1 MGLAP
6 VISNAGIA
14 QKTTSRPNIVFIL
27 ADDMGWNDLGCYGNK
42 YIETPCI
49 DSLSKKG
56 VRFTQA
62 YSCSPVSSPS
72 RAGILTGKNPALL
85 QLTNYIGGNNVDKN
99 SAVLPAKWKPYLVS
113 SETTIAEVLHTKSYK
128 SAMIG
133 KWHLGNDKGMNPW
146 EQGFDFTR
154 MIGKN
159 GLDYYNYTILTDSF
173 KVDYEDNGT
182 NYLTDK
188 LTDYGLEF
196 IEKNKTNPFF
206 LYMAYSAPHVFLVPK
221 AGSERKYLMKYSEN
235 SSEYQNPY
243 YAAMV
248 NTLDEG
254 VGKIVQKLR
263 ETGQLE
269 NTIIVFTS
277 DNGGVSVEELG
288 PQPTSVLPLRA
299 CKGSVYE
306 GGILIPAIVS
316 YPGVVAEN
324 LTCDVPFSNTAY
336 FPTFLELLSIENP
349 TKNLDTQSIIPLL
362 ILKENSPYVQDTLFW
377 HYPHFSNQGGR
388 PASAVRCGDYKL
400 IQKYETNSVEL
411 YNIKNDIG
419 ESHDLSRKLKAKTA
433 SLLKMLENWKRN
445 NQLELPIQNPNYTKN
460 KQSTQTKS
468 KITKHEQD

>member
-1 MGLAP
+1 MKKINLFLGT
-6 VISNAGIA
+6 ISLLNFSLQA
-14 QKTTSRPNIVFIL
+14 QTSNVKPNIVFIL

-42 YIETPCI
+42 YIETPNI
-49 DSLSKKG
+49 DSLAKSG
-56 VRFTQA
+56 VKFTQA
-62 YSCSPVSSPS
+62 YSSSPVSSPS
-72 RAGILTGKNPALL
+72 RAGILTGKHPGLL
-85 QLTNYIGGNNVDKN
+85 QLTNYLGGNNVDKN
-99 SAVLPAKWKPYLVS
+99 SSVLPAKWKPFLDS
-113 SETTIAEVLHTKSYK
+113 TETTIAEVLHLEGYK
-128 SAMIG
+128 NAMIG

-146 EQGFDFTR
+146 EQGFDYAR

-196 IEKNKTNPFF
+196 IEKNKSNPFF

-221 AGSERKYLMKYSEN
+221 AGSERKYLLKYSGN

-263 ETGQLE
+263 EIGHLE

-277 DNGGVSVEELG
+277 DNGGVSVPELG
-288 PQPTSVLPLRA
+288 LQPTSILPLRA

-306 GGILIPAIVS
+306 GGIRVPAIVS
-316 YPGVVAEN
+316 YPRVISEN
-324 LTCDVPFSNTAY
+324 TTCNVPFSNTAY
-336 FPTFLELLSIENP
+336 FPTFLELLGINNK
-349 TKNLDTQSIIPLL
+349 TKNLDAQSIMPLL
-362 ILKENSPYVQDTLFW
+362 LKNTNSSYVSDTLVW

-388 PASAVRCGDYKL
+388 PATAIRVGDYKL
-400 IQKYETNSVEL
+400 VENYESDKLEL
-411 YNIKNDIG
+411 YDLKTDESEYRNIAKKFRKKTDELYTILQLWKQNNNVQLPIKSIKN
-419 ESHDLSRKLKAKTA
+419 
-433 SLLKMLENWKRN
+433 
-445 NQLELPIQNPNYTKN
+445 
-460 KQSTQTKS
+460 
-468 KITKHEQD
+468 

>member
-1 MGLAP
+1 MGKMKKQYLLLGLAP
-6 VISNAGIA
+6 FISNAGIA

-49 DSLSKKG
+49 DSLAKKG

-72 RAGILTGKNPALL
+72 RAGILTGKHPALL

-99 SAVLPAKWKPYLVS
+99 SPVLPAKWKPYLEA
-113 SETTIAEVLHTKSYK
+113 SETTIAEVLHTRGYK

-196 IEKNKTNPFF
+196 IEKNKSNSFF
-206 LYMAYSAPHVFLVPK
+206 LYMAYSAPHVFLVPE
-221 AGSERKYLMKYSEN
+221 AGSERKYLMKYSA
-235 SSEYQNPY
+235 SSPEYQNPY

-277 DNGGVSVEELG
+277 DNGGVSVPELG

-306 GGILIPAIVS
+306 GGIRVPAIVS

-324 LTCDVPFSNTAY
+324 KTCEIPFSNIAY
-336 FPTFLELLSIENP
+336 FPTFLELLGIENTTP
-349 TKNLDTQSIIPLL
+349 NLDAKSIMPLLTKNT
-362 ILKENSPYVQDTLFW
+362 YTQDTLVW

-388 PASAVRCGDYKL
+388 PATAIRIGDYKL
-400 IQKYETNSVEL
+400 VENYDSGKIELFNLKTDESESRNIAKKFRKKTADMYSVLQLWKQKNNVQL
-411 YNIKNDIG
+411 PIKN
-419 ESHDLSRKLKAKTA
+419 
-433 SLLKMLENWKRN
+433 
-445 NQLELPIQNPNYTKN
+445 N
-460 KQSTQTKS
+460 K
-468 KITKHEQD
+468 